1 MEMDDKEREELV
13 SKLVG
18 ELENRREIVFAYL
31 YGSFVEGELFKD
43 IDIAL
48 YVNEA
53 QVRKERVLEYEI
65 SLAVELQRMLSKSF
79 DVKVLN
85 CAPLGFQYYATT
97 GKLLFGR
104 DDEKRI
110 DFLTRVRSLYL
121 DFQIESQKYL
131 WEVAHG

>member
-1 MEMDDKEREELV
+1 MDDKEREELV

-31 YGSFVEGELFKD
+31 YGSFVEGELFQD

-48 YVNEA
+48 YVNEV

-65 SLAVELQRMLSKSF
+65 SLAVELQRMLAKPF

-97 GKLLFGR
+97 GKLLFAR
-104 DDEKRI
+104 DDEKRV
-110 DFLTRVRSLYL
+110 DFLTRVRCLYL

-131 WEVAHG
+131 GEVARG